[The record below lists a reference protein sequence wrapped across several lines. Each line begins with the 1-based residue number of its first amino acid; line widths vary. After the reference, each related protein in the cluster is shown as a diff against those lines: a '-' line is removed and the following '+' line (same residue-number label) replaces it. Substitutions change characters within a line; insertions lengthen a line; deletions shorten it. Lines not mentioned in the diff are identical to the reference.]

1 MLKCFIKIQF
11 GNNFTFHVILK
22 SLRQLADED
31 KSQLVN
37 KHSFLL
43 LLLGGQKLLNT
54 NHMPGTVYG
63 TRALQDHKI
72 RGNLEFLE

>member
-11 GNNFTFHVILK
+11 GNNFTFHMILK
-22 SLRQLADED
+22 SQRQAADED
-31 KSQLVN
+31 KSQSVN

-43 LLLGGQKLLNT
+43 LFLGGQKLLNT
-54 NHMPGTVYG
+54 NHMPGTVLG
-63 TRALQDHKI
+63 TRASQDHKT